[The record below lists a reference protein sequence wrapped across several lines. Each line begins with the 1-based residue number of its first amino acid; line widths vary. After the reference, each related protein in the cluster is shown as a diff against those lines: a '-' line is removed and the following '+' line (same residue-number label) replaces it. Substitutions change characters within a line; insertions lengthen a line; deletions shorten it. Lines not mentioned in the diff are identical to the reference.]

1 MVKQTIKIKGITE
14 KQGKTGQKYFVI
26 DTEQG
31 TMSCFPDYTGLQM
44 LRDAWRN
51 DTIVHVNVETSED
64 GKFQNIRNESKN
76 KPVSPQN
83 AFNEVPQAIAEARK
97 SVKGSAYEKDP
108 VGLAVEVF
116 NALIDCPLGD
126 KQPDNSLIMQA
137 SINLVKQAQK
147 AFS

>member
-31 TMSCFPDYTGLQM
+31 TMSCFPDYSGLQ
-44 LRDAWRN
+44 LLKDAWRN
-51 DTIVHVNVETSED
+51 DTIIHVNTETSDD
-64 GKFQNIRNESKN
+64 GKFTNIRNESKTVN
-76 KPVSPQN
+76 PKDAFGTTGGENLQLRKPV
-83 AFNEVPQAIAEARK
+83 
-97 SVKGSAYEKDP
+97 KGTAYEKDP

-116 NALIDCPLGD
+116 NGLIDSKEFESNPSVEQD
-126 KQPDNSLIMQA
+126 MDVAID
-137 SINLVKQAQK
+137 LVKQAQK